1 MKIYPGGRE
10 AMLEVTTGHK
20 GSKVVGDTDL
30 RAIQEAELKGF
41 GDQLY
46 KVDWEREEIILKSPS
61 QGMRECMLTQ
71 G

>member
-1 MKIYPGGRE
+1 MIRQLPCFQDWLGMKIYPGGRE

-46 KVDWEREEIILKSPS
+46 KVD
-61 QGMRECMLTQ
+61 
-71 G
+71 

>member
-46 KVDWEREEIILKSPS
+46 KVD
-61 QGMRECMLTQ
+61 
-71 G
+71 